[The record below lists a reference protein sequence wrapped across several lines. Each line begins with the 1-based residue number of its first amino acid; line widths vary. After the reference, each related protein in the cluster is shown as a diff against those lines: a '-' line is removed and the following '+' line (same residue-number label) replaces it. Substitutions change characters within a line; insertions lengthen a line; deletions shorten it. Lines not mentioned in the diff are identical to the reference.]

1 MLEDHRNLIAA
12 EGDELLL
19 GHCGDVFAVNDDLA
33 AGGLDQAGQA
43 AHHRGLAAARETHD
57 DKRFPLIDFE
67 GNVLKTDDVAEFS
80 LEVGFVLVGVPG
92 VEDFLRVLPEHLP
105 DRIDFYEGPV
115 FIARSVGCGGR

>member
-1 MLEDHRNLIAA
+1 M
-12 EGDELLL
+12 
-19 GHCGDVFAVNDDLA
+19 
-33 AGGLDQAGQA
+33 
-43 AHHRGLAAARETHD
+43 
-57 DKRFPLIDFE
+57 IDFE

-115 FIARSVGCGGR
+115 CIARSVGCGGR